1 MMVEGEGY
9 KFVPSQAAMVK
20 SVLGII
26 DHFVSMM
33 NTIPRIEGE
42 IGKSS
47 GGVRLLTV
55 ATIEEEKVTLSKAR
69 LQVTAV
75 TLPLHYRY

>member
-1 MMVEGEGY
+1 MMVEGEGF
-9 KFVPSQAAMVK
+9 KFVPSQPAMVK
-20 SVLGII
+20 SVLGIV

-47 GGVRLLTV
+47 GAVRLLTV
-55 ATIEEEKVTLSKAR
+55 ATIEEEKVSLSKGR
-69 LQVTAV
+69 LQVTPS
-75 TLPLHYRY
+75 T